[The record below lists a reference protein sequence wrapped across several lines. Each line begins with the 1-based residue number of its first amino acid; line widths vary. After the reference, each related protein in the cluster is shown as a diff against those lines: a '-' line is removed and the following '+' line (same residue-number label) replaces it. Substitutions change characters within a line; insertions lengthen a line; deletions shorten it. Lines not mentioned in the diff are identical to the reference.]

1 MMEGDLFWHTG
12 GH

>member
-1 MMEGDLFWHTG
+1 MEGDLFWHTG